1 MLGLPLFQGRE
12 GVTSWEMGLWSTCGR
27 NCEVTFLDMSGGKA
41 AYDYNIIMR
50 LSPFEKQLTV
60 IDDK

>member
-12 GVTSWEMGLWSTCGR
+12 GVTSRGLPSTCGL

-41 AYDYNIIMR
+41 AYDFNEA
-50 LSPFEKQLTV
+50 SNF
-60 IDDK
+60 